1 METISALTNWRLTV
15 RREESGVTILRA
27 VTCDK
32 RAVLPEEIFGLPVTA
47 LHNRALAFGAA
58 PLEGEE
64 VRTLGGAENEE
75 WDNRNITELTL
86 PQSLREI
93 GDYCFMNLRS
103 METLRFYDGLQTTGS
118 ASFMN
123 CRSFMR
129 VELTRL
135 GAEQGPALASI
146 VRSLQQEL
154 DVTIRRPD
162 GDTLRLLFPEYVE
175 SFTENRPAHY
185 FQLWISG
192 KAYTYHNI
200 FRDKALFVSDY
211 DALWQDY
218 LAAEHDEDSALRLA
232 YCRLRYPAEL
242 SDGARAQYTAY
253 LRERI
258 GSALS
263 FAMREKDMR
272 GFKML
277 LDLGTP
283 DAQTLETAL
292 NEARDLRLTEATA
305 MLLER
310 RRGAPGAGRM
320 RKFEL

>member
-1 METISALTNWRLTV
+1 METISGLTNWRLTV
-15 RREESGVTILRA
+15 RRDEGGVTILRA
-27 VTCDK
+27 VTCDR
-32 RAVLPEEIFGLPVTA
+32 RAALPEEIFGLPVTA

-64 VRTLGGAENEE
+64 VCILGGAESED

-86 PQSLREI
+86 PQTLREI
-93 GDYCFMNLRS
+93 GDYCFMNLRA
-103 METLRFYDGLQTTGS
+103 METLRFHDSLQTTGS

-123 CRSFMR
+123 CRSFTHI
-129 VELTRL
+129 ELTRI

-192 KAYTYHNI
+192 RAYTYHNI

-242 SDGARAQYTAY
+242 SDQVRAQYTAY
-253 LRERI
+253 LRARI
-258 GSALS
+258 GCALS

-272 GFKML
+272 GFNML

-283 DAQTLETAL
+283 DAQTLERAL
-292 NEARDLRLTEATA
+292 NEARERRLTEATA

-310 RRGAPGAGRM
+310 KRGSGSTGRA

>member
-1 METISALTNWRLTV
+1 METISGLTNWRLTV
-15 RREESGVTILRA
+15 RREEGGVTILRA
-27 VTCDK
+27 VTCDR
-32 RAVLPEEIFGLPVTA
+32 RAALPEELFGLPVTA

-64 VRTLGGAENEE
+64 VQILGGAENEE
-75 WDNRNITELTL
+75 WDNRNIAELTL

-93 GDYCFMNLRS
+93 GDYCFMNLRT
-103 METLRFYDGLQTTGS
+103 METLRFHDSLQTTGS

-123 CRSFMR
+123 CRSFTR
-129 VELTRL
+129 IELTRI

-162 GDTLRLLFPEYVE
+162 GGTLRLLFPEYVE

-192 KAYTYHNI
+192 RAYTYHNI

-218 LAAEHDEDSALRLA
+218 LAAEHDEDSALRLS
-232 YCRLRYPAEL
+232 YCRLRYPADL
-242 SDGARAQYTAY
+242 SEQARAQYAAY
-253 LRERI
+253 LRARI
-258 GSALS
+258 GGALS

-272 GFKML
+272 GLRML

-283 DAQTLETAL
+283 DAETLDTAL
-292 NEARDLRLTEATA
+292 SESRELRLTEATA

-310 RRGAPGAGRM
+310 KRGSGSTGRA